1 LPWKTKYTILLDI
14 KEQKETAN
22 IYITSGSYSGT
33 ATDRVDV
40 LHALCCLPRDVDQSV
55 HRKLDLLDMQV
66 LVEAGAVT
74 PLRDDREERL

>member
-1 LPWKTKYTILLDI
+1 MKNKYTILLER
-14 KEQKETAN
+14 KQQ
-22 IYITSGSYSGT
+22 TSISLQEATVVCT

-40 LHALCCLPRDVDQSV
+40 LHALCCLPRDIDQSV

-66 LVEAGAVT
+66 LIEAGAVT